1 MATYIYVAARIPG
14 AAPPVFF
21 DPFASIMSHI
31 NVPESIPNATDDQPE
46 ILRLLER
53 MEQRQAEWQSRLL
66 RRIDELES
74 LIRNQDDDKATENPL
89 GMDWEAR
96 KREIFAAHG
105 ADPSEASASHDDSPA
120 GLAAQQSA
128 VAARLQSA
136 VANSNGQPNDI
147 VSNDGSS
154 PAPNQPAAGDA
165 LSNIPP
171 DDREEIERLKSEL
184 REKLRQAEME
194 LSISRA
200 KISRENALLEE
211 RRAEL
216 ERLASRVKRQS
227 AAPAS
232 EPQRLSML
240 DRLNRHMQS
249 LKKNEDSDQ
258 K

>member
-1 MATYIYVAARIPG
+1 
-14 AAPPVFF
+14 
-21 DPFASIMSHI
+21 MSHI
-31 NVPESIPNATDDQPE
+31 NVSESIPDATDVQPE

-53 MEQRQAEWQSRLL
+53 MEQRQAEWQSQLM

-74 LIRNQDDDKATENPL
+74 LIGDHADGEATENPL

-105 ADPSEASASHDDSPA
+105 ADPAEASPSHDDSPA
-120 GLAAQQSA
+120 GLAAQQSV
-128 VAARLQSA
+128 VAKT
-136 VANSNGQPNDI
+136 NGQTEDSI
-147 VSNDGSS
+147 RADAGAES
-154 PAPNQPAAGDA
+154 PNQTATSEPP
-165 LSNIPP
+165 LNIPP
-171 DDREEIERLKSEL
+171 DDREEIERLKNEL

-211 RRAEL
+211 RHAEL
-216 ERLASRVKRQS
+216 ERLASRIKQQS
-227 AAPAS
+227 AAPS
-232 EPQRLSML
+232 GEPQRLSML

-249 LKKNEDSDQ
+249 LKKNDGADQ

>member
-1 MATYIYVAARIPG
+1 
-14 AAPPVFF
+14 
-21 DPFASIMSHI
+21 MSHI
-31 NVPESIPNATDDQPE
+31 NIPESIPGSSEEQAE
-46 ILRLLER
+46 IMRLLQR
-53 MEQRQAEWQSRLL
+53 MDQRQSEWQSQLM

-74 LIRNQDDDKATENPL
+74 LIRHSTDEDSTENPL
-89 GMDWEAR
+89 GLDWEAR

-105 ADPSEASASHDDSPA
+105 ADPAELSATPDDSPA
-120 GLAAQQSA
+120 GLAARQSA
-128 VAARLQSA
+128 TESRLRNAAAESHAKSQDA
-136 VANSNGQPNDI
+136 VPVDE
-147 VSNDGSS
+147 
-154 PAPNQPAAGDA
+154 PAADS

-216 ERLASRVKRQS
+216 ERLAARVKQQT
-227 AAPAS
+227 AAPAG
-232 EPQRLSML
+232 EPQRMSML

-249 LKKNEDSDQ
+249 LKKSDDPDQ